1 MDLTECWELVLEAQD
16 DKLFGEEG
24 SWPVG
29 CPSPPSDAAAVRVE
43 GRVEDVD
50 GFTCIAEGS
59 QLVGVPGRGRHSL
72 SIS

>member
-1 MDLTECWELVLEAQD
+1 MDLTECWELVLEA
-16 DKLFGEEG
+16 EEG
-24 SWPVG
+24 SVPVG
-29 CPSPPSDAAAVRVE
+29 CPSPPSDAVAVKVE
-43 GRVEDVD
+43 GRTENVD